1 MLIHL
6 VLFENSFQKFLSL
19 VLIFV
24 LAKRTLLCCSIDHGP
39 PKALYIYG
47 LMDDVS
53 NQDFSLFVSDL
64 WILWIEGDWC
74 FDYLHT
80 TVPLWLQYEIQSVFL
95 NDQVPDMVVW
105 GDSPNSTYY
114 AKSAY
119 GRHTKARIT
128 TSYTMG
134 RGSWVCTLKL
144 LENIKHFLWITNHQC
159 LPTNIVSY

>member
-6 VLFENSFQKFLSL
+6 VFFENSFQKFSSL

-39 PKALYIYG
+39 PKELYIYG

-74 FDYLHT
+74 FDHLHT
-80 TVPLWLQYEIQSVFL
+80 TVPLWLQHEIQSVFL
-95 NDQVPDMVVW
+95 NDQVPDMVV
-105 GDSPNSTYY
+105 
-114 AKSAY
+114 
-119 GRHTKARIT
+119 
-128 TSYTMG
+128 
-134 RGSWVCTLKL
+134 
-144 LENIKHFLWITNHQC
+144 
-159 LPTNIVSY
+159 